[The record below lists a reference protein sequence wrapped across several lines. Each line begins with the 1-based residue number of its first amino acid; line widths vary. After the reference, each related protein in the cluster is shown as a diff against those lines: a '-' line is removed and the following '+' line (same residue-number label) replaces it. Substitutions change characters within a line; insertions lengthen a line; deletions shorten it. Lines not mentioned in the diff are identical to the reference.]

1 VLAPYPV
8 GARHQAVFKGHT
20 SKGMERNGR
29 EREEKVT
36 GKKGRGGGGRDLA
49 HPKMLVLHSNCG
61 IAGIC

>member
-1 VLAPYPV
+1 
-8 GARHQAVFKGHT
+8 
-20 SKGMERNGR
+20 MERNGR